1 MTRANFQK
9 YLPLLFGLTS
19 VILLLISFK
28 FYDIPESENTFFIN
42 IYDTFLIL
50 QKFQFLLFLALFY
63 FLLGFGYWL
72 VKKVKG
78 RLNFTLSIIHVII
91 MFGSLIIYGFF
102 ALLNSESLN
111 LIFSITGI
119 CVIFIAQP
127 IYVINLMIGIFN
139 WRKDRRLEF

>member
-1 MTRANFQK
+1 MSANLQK
-9 YLPLLFGLTS
+9 YLPALFWITS
-19 VILLLISFK
+19 IILLAISFR
-28 FYDIPESENTFFIN
+28 FYNIPESENTFFIN
-42 IYDTFLIL
+42 IYDTFVVL

-78 RLNFTLSIIHVII
+78 RLKPILSFAHALI

-111 LIFSITGI
+111 FIFSVSAI

-139 WRKDRRLEF
+139 WRRDRKIEF

>member
-1 MTRANFQK
+1 MTPANFQK

-19 VILLLISFK
+19 VILLAISFK

-78 RLNFTLSIIHVII
+78 RLKPVLSFAHAFI